1 MAKAANP
8 APAKDK
14 ALEADILNEGAKAA
28 GAPVNQ
34 QAVKDAAINLGD
46 GKPAGPLTD
55 AGQPI
60 TGTQETM
67 PGTPGPGVQMPG
79 QNAIPPV
86 ATNQANADQW
96 GEKERDA
103 AIAAAN
109 AEKGFVNTQK
119 VVPNVG
125 PAFNVPQ
132 YLQEN
137 PPVNQEE
144 MDAIA
149 AFLQAYRAGVHA
161 PVAAPADDLEKQ
173 FGKGYVI
180 ARKGTD
186 ERPFTRTAWD
196 RMGGNSN
203 QDGWREVVK
212 VPQEVKDLQAKKA
225 AQNG

>member
-1 MAKAANP
+1 MAKAANA

-28 GAPVNQ
+28 GAAPVNQ
-34 QAVKDAAINLGD
+34 QEIKEAAQNLGD
-46 GKPAGPLTD
+46 GRPAGPLTD

-79 QNAIPPV
+79 QNGIPPV
-86 ATNQANADQW
+86 GANQDEW

-103 AIAAAN
+103 AIRASNEA
-109 AEKGFVNTQK
+109 KGNILTAQPFL
-119 VVPNVG
+119 VP
-125 PAFNVPQ
+125 A
-132 YLQEN
+132 YLNEN
-137 PPVNQEE
+137 PPMNQEE
-144 MDAIA
+144 IDAIA
-149 AFLQAYRAGVHA
+149 AFLQAYRAGIHA
-161 PVAAPADDLEKQ
+161 PVAAPVDDLEKQ
-173 FGKGYVI
+173 FGKGYVV